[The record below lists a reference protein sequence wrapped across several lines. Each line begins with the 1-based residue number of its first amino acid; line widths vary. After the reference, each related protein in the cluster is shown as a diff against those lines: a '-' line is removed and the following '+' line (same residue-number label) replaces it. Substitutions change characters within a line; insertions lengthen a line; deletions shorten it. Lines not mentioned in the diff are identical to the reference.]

1 MSRNKGDSVLPVEF
15 AGIAEAKNLTPKRSK
30 TPSNNTFSSM
40 VGSLN
45 KSKPTVKPKHRMSIL
60 GSTAINGRK
69 SIISRKHIMMDAR
82 LKKLSNMNDNRK
94 NETEIQNMSMGL
106 MDKFW
111 KQSVP
116 IISEMEME
124 YQSRQK
130 LSEAISERHEDEFD
144 SSRRS

>member
-1 MSRNKGDSVLPVEF
+1 
-15 AGIAEAKNLTPKRSK
+15 
-30 TPSNNTFSSM
+30 
-40 VGSLN
+40 
-45 KSKPTVKPKHRMSIL
+45 
-60 GSTAINGRK
+60 
-69 SIISRKHIMMDAR
+69 MMDAR